1 MYPRSRRAQARRHG
15 SCRGI
20 RPLQCGALP
29 ALRTASRAPLA
40 LTLLA
45 VVLGLVSGA
54 GAADP
59 PPNVILFVPD
69 GLRAAMVSME
79 TAPALFSLAREG
91 VTFRNS
97 HSVYPTLT
105 MPNATALATG
115 HFPGDTGVFGNSFL
129 LPFSVERAG
138 GTRVPQIENNAV
150 LAELDER
157 MGGSFVPQATLL
169 SLARRAGYSTAVIG
183 KHGPALLQDHLARD
197 GRSTIVI
204 DDTTGTPNGVPLAPD
219 VAAAMTA
226 AGLGTAT
233 PPRGDNARAGNFQ
246 TPGTTTPNIVQQNW
260 VADVATRVLLPLFKA
275 RGRPFVLVYWSRDP
289 DASQHNQGDS
299 FGRLQPGING
309 ATSLAGIRNADDNL
323 RRLRETLVSLGLR
336 NTTNIVVAA
345 DHGFSTVS
353 RESAT
358 SPAAK
363 RQYADVMPGH
373 LPPGFLSLDLA
384 ETLGLPLWD
393 PGRKNQRVGP
403 GEHSNGHGLLGA
415 DPADPDVVV
424 AADGGVSLIYLKAS
438 HARSLAP
445 RVVAALMAH
454 DYVSGIFVDDSLG
467 SIAGTLPMSAI
478 RLVGAATTPRPSLV
492 VNLRS
497 FATGCEVESNCSAM
511 LSNLGQQGQ
520 GHHGSFGRSET
531 FNFMAAAGP
540 SFKSGFVDTMPVG
553 NADVHPTIARIMR
566 LPRESKGSL
575 TGRVLEEA
583 LVGGRAPAPVTVKTL
598 RSRPGLNGLRTVLRY
613 QDVGRVRYVDA
624 GGFPGRTV
632 GLPADAK

>member
-1 MYPRSRRAQARRHG
+1 M
-15 SCRGI
+15 
-20 RPLQCGALP
+20 
-29 ALRTASRAPLA
+29 RTASRAPLA

-45 VVLGLVSGA
+45 VVLVLVSGA

-79 TAPALFSLAREG
+79 TAPALASLAREG

-183 KHGPALLQDHLARD
+183 KHGPVLLQDHLARD

-204 DDTTGTPNGVPLAPD
+204 DDATGTPNGVPLAPD
-219 VAAAMTA
+219 VAAAMAA
-226 AGLGTAT
+226 AGLATAT

-246 TPGTTTPNIVQQNW
+246 TPGTTTPNVVQQNW

-323 RRLRETLVSLGLR
+323 RRLREALVSLGLR
-336 NTTNIVVAA
+336 DTTNIVVAA

-358 SPAAK
+358 SPASK
-363 RQYADVMPGH
+363 RRYADVVPGH

-403 GEHSNGHGLLGA
+403 GEHSNGHGVLGA

-424 AADGGVSLIYLKAS
+424 AADGGVCADLPEGLAS
-438 HARSLAP
+438 PQP
-445 RVVAALMAH
+445 R
-454 DYVSGIFVDDSLG
+454 
-467 SIAGTLPMSAI
+467 
-478 RLVGAATTPRPSLV
+478 ATR
-492 VNLRS
+492 
-497 FATGCEVESNCSAM
+497 
-511 LSNLGQQGQ
+511 
-520 GHHGSFGRSET
+520 
-531 FNFMAAAGP
+531 
-540 SFKSGFVDTMPVG
+540 
-553 NADVHPTIARIMR
+553 
-566 LPRESKGSL
+566 
-575 TGRVLEEA
+575 
-583 LVGGRAPAPVTVKTL
+583 GGRADGARL
-598 RSRPGLNGLRTVLRY
+598 RERHLRGRLPGLDCGHAADERHPSRRRSHHAAAVAGRQPAIVCHGLRGREQLQRDALQPGAAGSGASRQLRPIR
-613 QDVGRVRYVDA
+613 DVQFHGGGGTELPSPGSWTRCRSAMPTCTRPSRGSCGCRANRAGR
-624 GGFPGRTV
+624 
-632 GLPADAK
+632 